1 MRRRTEGQNKTPAQK
16 MAKNMSIFAFV
27 TCLIVIGILMVFY
40 QSKNN
45 NLAALE
51 DNEPKTESGKI
62 AAKDLEVDYPATPT
76 EVVKLLGRIN
86 KCLYNSELAEEEQEK
101 LLEQLRALYS
111 QKLLEQNPPE
121 EHKQNLVKELDEFSS
136 KTYRIVNYTVDK
148 SSSVKY
154 ETVEGQEC
162 AYLQVAY
169 FVKNRKES
177 KSATSVQD
185 YVLVKEDSKWKILA
199 FKSNPEANKQ
209 GKKSDS

>member
-16 MAKNMSIFAFV
+16 MAKNMSIFAFL

-40 QSKNN
+40 QRKND
-45 NLAALE
+45 LATS
-51 DNEPKTESGKI
+51 DDSEPKTESGKI

-76 EVVKLLGRIN
+76 EVMKFLGRIN
-86 KCLYNSELAEEEQEK
+86 KCLYNSDLSEEEQGQ
-101 LLEQLRALYS
+101 LLEQLRGLYS

-185 YVLVKEDSKWKILA
+185 YVLVKEDNKWKILA
-199 FKSNPEANKQ
+199 FKSNPEAGEKEQ
-209 GKKSDS
+209 KK

>member
-1 MRRRTEGQNKTPAQK
+1 MQRKTGGNKTPAQK

-40 QSKNN
+40 QRKNN
-45 NLAALE
+45 NLAASE
-51 DNEPKTESGKI
+51 DAEPKTEQGKI

-76 EVVKLLGRIN
+76 EVMKFLGRIN
-86 KCLYNSELAEEEQEK
+86 KCLYNSALSDEEQEK
-101 LLEQLRALYS
+101 LLEQLRGLYS
-111 QKLLEQNPPE
+111 EKLLEQNPLE
-121 EHKQNLVKELDEFSS
+121 EHKQNLVKELEEFSS
-136 KTYRIVNYTVDK
+136 DKCRIASYTVDK

-169 FVKNRKES
+169 FVKRRKDG

-185 YVLVKEDSKWKILA
+185 YVLVKEDNKWKILA
-199 FKSNPEANKQ
+199 FKNDKETNKKEQ
-209 GKKSDS
+209 KSDS